1 MAGNI
6 YLSLSEDSVNIAANE
21 SAVRAKLYYVGN
33 GLSWNNS
40 GCEWW
45 ININGNSDHGY
56 HSFGKNGTQYLG
68 ERVVN
73 VVHDADG
80 SKKVNV
86 SASFAT
92 GVSIGTLTASAS
104 ITLTKIPRKSTLG
117 SVTPASVAYESQTT
131 IAINRAASGFTH
143 TIQAYYNG
151 TWNNIATGVGDSYEW
166 MPAKSL
172 AQYFTTSPATV
183 DLRII
188 TYNGSTQLGYNDYS
202 KALTLNA
209 TSDMV
214 PTVTVTVTDTE
225 GYLAKY
231 GGLVQ
236 NKSKVKVTLSE
247 TLSYGSPIKSRTV
260 QIDNEYFSESP
271 GTASGPVSGTSLTV
285 KASVTDN
292 RGMTDSAS
300 VKPTVLSYADP
311 NVNSIAVARCNS
323 AGTAN
328 DSGTYAKVA
337 YNISVASLNSK
348 NAKSAKIMWKAI
360 TATTWNSVALS
371 MSDYTLSGSTV
382 IGGGALATGTTYEVK
397 VVVADN
403 FTTKESAVMTVPT
416 SFAIMNFKA
425 QGVAFGKLSER
436 DKAMEIA
443 EGFPLWTGSTRLSI
457 TASELA
463 ALKSALGVSD
473 ASLFTMLKALGSKSD
488 IRTYQNKTLD
498 LSKGVTDSTYAKYP
512 YHVDLAL
519 SGCTANHVPY
529 VTLGAQTDLISAVCM
544 TGAGYV
550 RFFATQKTGSVLIP
564 TIMLIR

>member
-73 VVHDADG
+73 VPHDADG
-80 SKKVNV
+80 SKKVSV

-117 SVTPASVAYESQTT
+117 SVAPASVAYESSVT

-151 TWNNIATGVGDSYEW
+151 TWNNIATGIEESYTW
-166 MPAKSL
+166 TPAKSL

-214 PTVTVTVTDTE
+214 PTVTVTVADTE

-271 GTASGPVSGTSLTV
+271 ATASGPVSGTSLTV

-292 RGMTDSAS
+292 RGMTGSAS

-328 DSGTYAKVA
+328 DSGTYAKVT
-337 YNISVASLNSK
+337 YNISVAALNSK

-360 TATTWNSVALS
+360 TATTWNAVALS

-382 IGGGALATGTTYEVK
+382 IGGRALATGTTYEVK

-463 ALKSALGVSD
+463 TLKSALGVSN
-473 ASLFTMLKALGSKSD
+473 ASLFAMLKALGSKSD
-488 IRTYQNKTLD
+488 IRTYQNQTLD
-498 LSKGVTDSTYAKYP
+498 LSKGVADSTYAKYP

-529 VTLGAQTDLISAVCM
+529 VTLGTQTDLVSAVCM

-550 RFFATQKTGSVLIP
+550 RFFVTQKTGSVSIP